1 MKSNKQTT
9 LDNLKQAYQ
18 ENRLTI
24 GRHSLQAYQDLKK
37 RYNEAT
43 PQDWESLSPEAV
55 QKFDHL
61 RSLLTRAEQLE
72 RAHDLNKVKESKN
85 ICIKLE
91 RHKYA
96 PELNKAHYIKVINKA
111 HQLLQ
116 TIPAP
121 QCTTI
126 DEALN
131 KLTSTQLKNL
141 CLYV

>member
-1 MKSNKQTT
+1 MKPQDKKEYT
-9 LDNLKQAYQ
+9 LYRLKEAYTSSQAKHIKQAYK
-18 ENRLTI
+18 
-24 GRHSLQAYQDLKK
+24 DLKTK
-37 RYNEAT
+37 YNQT
-43 PQDWESLSPEAV
+43 PLKKWDSVPESV
-55 QKFDHL
+55 IGDFDHL
-61 RSLLTRAEQLE
+61 RSLLIRCEQIE
-72 RAHDLNKVKESKN
+72 RAHDLKRVKESERL
-85 ICIKLE
+85 CIKLE

-131 KLTSTQLKNL
+131 NLTGIQLKNL
-141 CLYV
+141 LLYV